1 MIDIWEYIGHP
12 DEMGDIWRF
21 PKLEVPPN
29 HPFLFGIVQYKPS
42 SYWGTHILGDL
53 YIDMDMMV
61 YAILRVSTNGT
72 TPIAGCFTMGKPS
85 TNR

>member
-1 MIDIWEYIGHP
+1 MIYIYIYVRENHVKIIEIMIDIWEYIGHP

-53 YIDMDMMV
+53 YIDMD
-61 YAILRVSTNGT
+61 I
-72 TPIAGCFTMGKPS
+72 
-85 TNR
+85 